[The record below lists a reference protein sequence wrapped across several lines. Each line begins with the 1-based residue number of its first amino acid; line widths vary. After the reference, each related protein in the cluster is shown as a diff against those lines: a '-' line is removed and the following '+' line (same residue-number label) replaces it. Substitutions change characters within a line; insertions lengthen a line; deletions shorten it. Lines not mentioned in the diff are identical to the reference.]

1 MNKKKIIVAEDDPD
15 LLWLLVEKLLSE
27 GYDVQGMPDGM
38 QILEGRCSLPD
49 LFILDK
55 EMDPVDGESIT
66 RYLRYLPA
74 SKDIPIFML
83 SGNNSSK
90 SAIAAGVNHYF
101 EKPFDIK
108 EVMQAIE
115 QTFEHN
121 ATGV

>member
-1 MNKKKIIVAEDDPD
+1 MNKKKIIIAEDDTD
-15 LLWLLVEKLLSE
+15 LLWLLVEKLISE
-27 GYDVQGMPDGM
+27 GYEVLGMPNGIP
-38 QILEGRCSLPD
+38 ILEGRCTLPD

-74 SKDIPIFML
+74 SRDIPIFML

-90 SAIAAGVNHYF
+90 SAIAAGVSHYF

-108 EVMQAIE
+108 EVIQAIE
-115 QTFEHN
+115 QTFKQKT
-121 ATGV
+121 AGI